1 MSIVT
6 AQVLHK
12 MAFRKCNDEQKD
24 GTAET
29 SARESLRDMNCCTD
43 PKGRDANVYKKQ
55 LYNVVG

>member
-1 MSIVT
+1 
-6 AQVLHK
+6 